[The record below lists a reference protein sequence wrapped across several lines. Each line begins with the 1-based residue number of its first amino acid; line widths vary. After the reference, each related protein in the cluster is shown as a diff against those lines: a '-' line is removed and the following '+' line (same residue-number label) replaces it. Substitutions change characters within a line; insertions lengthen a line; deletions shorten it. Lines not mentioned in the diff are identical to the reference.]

1 MGAQRATPTLSGLT
15 YNLNFGGILT
25 VEFRT
30 RVLVAED
37 EEFTLNLLREILT
50 DANFEVI
57 AVKSV
62 SDAIK
67 SIESFDPH
75 AVISDLNFGVN
86 APSGADLLNFLHE
99 ERPWIGKV
107 ILTSH
112 ASPNLALPRGTALP
126 PNVIYLVKSELQS
139 IASLSTAIKDS
150 IAKISETSII
160 PVLDNQ
166 RIVISQT
173 QGEILRLMAEGYTN
187 QAIATRRGTSLRAT
201 EALVQ
206 RTFATLGIKSDD
218 EFNPRIL
225 AVRMWQED
233 KVVIK

>member
-1 MGAQRATPTLSGLT
+1 VPKELGLDSTLFACS
-15 YNLNFGGILT
+15 LNFGGI
-25 VEFRT
+25 VAVGFRT

-50 DANFEVI
+50 DADFEVI
-57 AVKSV
+57 GVNSV

-75 AVISDLNFGVN
+75 AVISDLNFGLN

-112 ASPNLALPRGTALP
+112 ASPNLALPRGTELP

-139 IASLSTAIKDS
+139 IAVLSTAIKDS
-150 IAKISETSII
+150 IAKISETTVI

-166 RIVISQT
+166 RIIISQT
-173 QGEILRLMAEGYTN
+173 QGEILRLLAEGYTN
-187 QAIATRRGTSLRAT
+187 QSIATRRGTSLRAT

-225 AVRMWQED
+225 AVRMWQDD
-233 KVVIK
+233 KVIIK

>member
-1 MGAQRATPTLSGLT
+1 VSVGFQA
-15 YNLNFGGILT
+15 
-25 VEFRT
+25 

-50 DANFEVI
+50 DAKFEVI
-57 AVKSV
+57 GVKSV
-62 SDAIK
+62 TEAIQA
-67 SIESFDPH
+67 IESFDPH
-75 AVISDLNFGVN
+75 AVITDLNFGVN
-86 APSGADLLNFLHE
+86 APTGADLLNFLHE
-99 ERPWIGKV
+99 ERPWIGKI

-112 ASPNLALPRGTALP
+112 ASPNLALPRGTELP
-126 PNVIYLVKSELQS
+126 PNVIYLVKSELQT
-139 IASLSTAIKDS
+139 IASLSSAITDS
-150 IAKISETSII
+150 MSQINASTVI

-166 RIVISQT
+166 RIVVSET

-187 QAIATRRGTSLRAT
+187 QAIAKRRGTSLRAT

-206 RTFATLGIKSDD
+206 RTFASLGLKSDD

>member
-1 MGAQRATPTLSGLT
+1 MSVGFQA
-15 YNLNFGGILT
+15 
-25 VEFRT
+25 

-50 DANFEVI
+50 DAKFEVI
-57 AVKSV
+57 GVKSV
-62 SDAIK
+62 TEAIQA
-67 SIESFDPH
+67 IESFDPH
-75 AVISDLNFGVN
+75 AVITDLNFGVN
-86 APSGADLLNFLHE
+86 APTGADLLNFLHE
-99 ERPWIGKV
+99 ERPWIGKI

-112 ASPNLALPRGTALP
+112 ASPNLALPRGTELP
-126 PNVIYLVKSELQS
+126 PNVIYLVKSELQT
-139 IASLSTAIKDS
+139 IASLSSAITDS
-150 IAKISETSII
+150 MSQINASTVI

-166 RIVISQT
+166 RIVVSET

-187 QAIATRRGTSLRAT
+187 QAIAKRRGTSLRAT

-206 RTFATLGIKSDD
+206 RTFASLGLKSDD